1 MKINRCVY
9 HVYMIL
15 LSLAMLGFFQAGM
28 AYAESKPILYVVPVK
43 HSVEQGLFAFMQR
56 AFEEAEQNEADAI
69 LLEID
74 TPGGE
79 IQAAGEIGE
88 LIRGQKTPVF
98 SYVVDEAFSAGT
110 YIALNS
116 DKIIMS
122 PGSAMGSAA
131 PIDLAGN
138 MADQKVVSAWTKK
151 MVSAAEMNG
160 RDPAIAEAMV
170 NPAQGNPLSLDPVQA
185 QKVGYAEGIAENR
198 EEALKLLGYSNST
211 VFTIETTTGEK
222 VARIVTNPLLIP
234 LLLTIGLAGIAVE
247 LLIPGFGVPGIIG
260 LISLSLYFFG
270 HFIAG
275 FAEWLHIILF
285 ILGILLL
292 LIEVVVPGFGIFG
305 GIGIVSVLSGIVMA
319 SYDTAYGSLSLGIAI
334 VITLIVTFIMIKYFG
349 HRGVWNKFILR
360 DRQKNEEGYTASKD
374 MTHWMDKEGV
384 AITPLRP
391 SGTAQISEQFVDVV
405 TEGHFIEKGRK
416 IIVVRV
422 EGTRVV
428 VREVKSI

>member
-1 MKINRCVY
+1 MKIKQSASGLY
-9 HVYMIL
+9 IIL
-15 LSLAMLGFFQAGM
+15 LLLSAALLTFRVGTIQA
-28 AYAESKPILYVVPVK
+28 ETKPILYVVPVK
-43 HSVEQGLFAFMQR
+43 HSVEQGLFTFLQR

-88 LIRGQKTPVF
+88 LIRNQETPVY

-116 DKIIMS
+116 DKIIMA
-122 PGSAMGSAA
+122 PGSAMGAAA

-138 MADQKVVSAWTKK
+138 MADQKVISAWTKK

-170 NPAQGNPLSLDPVQA
+170 NPEQGKPLSLDPVQA

-198 EEALKLLGYSNST
+198 EEALKLLGYNHST
-211 VFTIETTTGEK
+211 VFTIEPTTGEK
-222 VARIVTNPLLIP
+222 VARLVTNPLVIP
-234 LLLTIGLAGIAVE
+234 LLLTIGLAGIAIE
-247 LLIPGFGVPGIIG
+247 LLMPGFGVPGVVG

-275 FAEWLHIILF
+275 FAEWLHILLF

-305 GIGIVSVLSGIVMA
+305 GLGIVSVLSGIVMA
-319 SYDTAYGSLSLGIAI
+319 AYDTAYGSLSLGIAI
-334 VITLIVTFIMIKYFG
+334 VVTFIVSFIIIKYFG

-360 DRQKNEEGYTASKD
+360 DQQKNAEGYTASKD
-374 MTHWMDKEGV
+374 LAHWLDQEGV

-391 SGTAQISEQFVDVV
+391 SGTAQISDRLVDVV
-405 TEGHFIEKGRK
+405 TEGSFIEKGRRIK
-416 IIVVRV
+416 VVRV

-428 VREVKSI
+428 VREVK